1 MRLLV
6 VGGCGFVGS
15 IVLPHLATRHEIR
28 VLDRV
33 EPRMPMSN
41 VDYHTGDLHDVDLV
55 ASLAEGVDSLVFM
68 AMGPSDDWASP
79 ATARG
84 HLDVAVPGLYAT
96 LTGVHRAG
104 VRHMVYT
111 SSMSVYPWPLGGDYP
126 APGET
131 DASDDD
137 RLGRY
142 PDESTPPDATD
153 FYGLAKRLGEEVCR
167 AATVETGMDA
177 VCLRL
182 CYPKPDDAWPRR
194 GTAMRRAISTSARDV
209 AGAIDA
215 ALSRRGHGFDRYAIS
230 GDGDERTMS
239 LAKAKRE
246 LGWAP
251 LDNTA
256 NVR

>member
-6 VGGCGFVGS
+6 VGGCGSVGS
-15 IVLPHLATRHEIR
+15 MVLPHLATRHEIR
-28 VLDRV
+28 VLDLV
-33 EPRMPMSN
+33 EPRTRVSE
-41 VDYHTGDLHDVDLV
+41 VDYHIGDLHDVDLV

-68 AMGPSDDWASP
+68 AMGPGRDWNSP

-96 LTGVHRAG
+96 LTGVHRSG

-111 SSMSVYPWPLGGDYP
+111 SSMSVYPFPLGGGNP
-126 APGET
+126 APGSLDDST
-131 DASDDD
+131 DD
-137 RLGRY
+137 RIGRY

-167 AATVETGMDA
+167 AATVEGGMDA

-182 CYPKPDDAWPRR
+182 CYPVPDDAWPRE
-194 GTAMRRAISTSARDV
+194 GGAMRRAMSTSARDV

-215 ALSRRGHGFDRYAIS
+215 ALSRRGHGFDCYAIS

-239 LAKAKRE
+239 LAKTKRE

-256 NVR
+256 TVR